1 MDGLKTSSFV
11 CKKWEAYLGVS
22 NSKISPCSF
31 KPSNVRKEMGRI
43 RTFGTAATWLNIWRC
58 IRSGAKKGREISFKQ
73 KNSKKKQL
81 RANAAVFQGGRIFC
95 GPTSTTREVS
105 IISCLLFAQGN
116 RAASRDYHWQ
126 HKNTKT
132 KFTHKRSGRKG
143 LDPVV
148 DRYWS
153 WVSSLLSLNAQ
164 IRPVFTLGATL
175 KGLMELSKGK
185 EGPNSVQ
192 ALATTV

>member
-1 MDGLKTSSFV
+1 MRGLLGSFQLENITLQFQTIK
-11 CKKWEAYLGVS
+11 CSERNGS
-22 NSKISPCSF
+22 NKNFWHCRHVAQHLALHS
-31 KPSNVRKEMGRI
+31 
-43 RTFGTAATWLNIWRC
+43 
-58 IRSGAKKGREISFKQ
+58 IRSKKRERDFVQTKKLQ
-73 KNSKKKQL
+73 KKQL

-153 WVSSLLSLNAQ
+153 WVSSLLFLNAQ